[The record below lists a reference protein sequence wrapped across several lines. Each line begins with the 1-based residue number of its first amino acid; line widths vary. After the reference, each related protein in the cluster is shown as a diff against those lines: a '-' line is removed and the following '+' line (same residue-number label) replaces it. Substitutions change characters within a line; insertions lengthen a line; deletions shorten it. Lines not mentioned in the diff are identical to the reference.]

1 LEQADNTSV
10 IVVRVIRS
18 ANFFMVKVDAIN
30 KELFWGF
37 SFFSF
42 SKTIGKVEYL
52 DLMSFSYG
60 VEESLYLKL
69 FVTLSG

>member
-1 LEQADNTSV
+1 
-10 IVVRVIRS
+10 
-18 ANFFMVKVDAIN
+18 MVKVDAIN